1 MAVLRLLLIPLLI
14 ALCALALAC
23 KDGDSSGPAATRSGA
38 TASPTDGAG
47 SGGGTTAPDEKSPPP
62 EENPGASGTPAA
74 RTDGAEAPPSPA
86 AEGAR
91 AVAPADQ
98 NTFVATFQ
106 GQSNLREEQCS
117 YSPATRITN
126 CAGRGLFA
134 VDPPLT
140 GQDISCG
147 LLTADD
153 QAVAIRCTSQEPLET
168 LYYEMMQR
176 ID

>member
-1 MAVLRLLLIPLLI
+1 MAALRLLLIPLLI

-23 KDGDSSGPAATRSGA
+23 KDGGSSGPSATRNGA
-38 TASPTDGAG
+38 AASRTAGAG
-47 SGGGTTAPDEKSPPP
+47 PGGGTTAPDEKSPPP
-62 EENPGASGTPAA
+62 EESPGATAAA
-74 RTDGAEAPPSPA
+74 RTDGTEAPPSPA

-126 CAGRGLFA
+126 CPGRGLFA
-134 VDPPLT
+134 VDPPLA
-140 GQDISCG
+140 GEDISCA

-153 QAVAIRCTSQEPLET
+153 QAVAIRCRSQEPLEA
-168 LYYEMMQR
+168 LYYEIR
-176 ID
+176 S